1 MASICKDILQMV
13 EVGSTDTNLIAS
25 FKSQFGELTKL
36 YVEAKDNVKF
46 LTTLE
51 RHFKNISHGSLTQ
64 ILDTLSPMMGAL
76 RMVWIISRHYSDDT
90 RMGTLFE
97 RIANE
102 IGNRV
107 AAEINVKVLF
117 TWSPADATA
126 RISLAKSVLEHWSE
140 VYLQVR
146 ELIEL
151 SARDQRWEFD
161 RKRLFD
167 RTNYMAS
174 ICKDI
179 LQMVEVV
186 DDFHKFLG
194 PELKAVTGD
203 SQGIDSVIMRVQQMV
218 DPIENLQFDAFEK
231 KFQTQWQGVNAKFTT
246 DKEQIERATR
256 AFIDSSFKKL
266 RSAEGAFELL
276 QNFKSIKSE
285 GAINRQMMDK
295 FNDILEQF
303 SREIDTTRDIFEANK
318 ARPPVTRNQPPVAG
332 AINWS
337 RSLFQRI
344 RKTYNRLA
352 YSEDEEMMQEEAGHD
367 VQRKYLSL
375 AKAMMQFEKSWFS
388 SWAENVDGLAM
399 THLKQAIVCKDPGG
413 VIVVNF
419 HDDLTRLIRETRY
432 SDRMGF
438 TIPETALNVTLQEEK
453 YHGYVEGLRTMLENY
468 HNAIAALTPV
478 EKSLLAKRLVKLE
491 KVLNPGFSPL
501 NWNSL
506 GIPDFVAMANK
517 AIGEFNSLVNQV
529 QKNSS
534 IIDLVVQTIATA
546 ATVVDPCVPRG
557 DVVEIQDLHEFYEVI
572 ERNRM
577 ETAEELL
584 RKYRTIAPLL
594 GKIEEAVA
602 GTNTGR
608 SPQLKEYYYFWEKGI
623 FNALNTLVLN
633 GMSTFLTMIL
643 KRNVRKMDPALL
655 KMPLF
660 KVQAV
665 LVHPEVVLQPPVAEV
680 TKFLS
685 RLVRNMVESTRSFVR
700 WMDGTCIETPEQF
713 VHVDDDEPVVFSFYS
728 DVSANPEVIK
738 TMLTINHSIQR
749 TISGCNRFTEGWK
762 KHQHLWKQDKH
773 NVLDKFAATG
783 PSCQQFEEKL
793 ARYQKM
799 SDDIFQMPRN
809 RDMDFVRVSS
819 HSLVLAVRDEALQ
832 WVQTIGK
839 VMADLDRVKLNE
851 MRAMIDEANVG
862 LHADPSTLEDLKG
875 VLNVIAT
882 IRKQFMMVELEYLD
896 LEERFRTRDL
906 YAVLNDEEEAK
917 EARNICHAYKELLE
931 EVDRVDASLE
941 DVKLKF
947 TDITITQVLD
957 FSASN
962 KELLQELK
970 TSGPGLPAIDL
981 DLGVELLKK
990 FQEIMLEKTAM
1001 REELVLAEKLFDL
1014 PLTSHPELF
1023 EVERE
1028 LKNLALIYIVYSD
1041 HVSSSTSSAT
1051 CCGLSWT

>member
-1 MASICKDILQMV
+1 MSAPPSPQPAAAPEALTPPRPEFRMFLVTDPQEEMPEVSAMYFLKPEAGVRIVDEDIETVLDYGLLTDGPQLSELEVLLNELYIPMLQQTSKDGGFADLSLDRNEMLGNLQKFSAQVSHAIKQLTGDIHLNIPSISLENIDKASEDYDTITLLESAIAEWTAVLASAIHRETEKVTAPEKGPLAEINYWRDRNAALSSLYEQLNLPNVKRMVTVV
-13 EVGSTDTNLIAS
+13 EVGSTDINLIAS

-126 RISLAKSVLEHWSE
+126 RISLAKSVLEYWSE
-140 VYLQVR
+140 IYLQVR

-161 RKRLFD
+161 RKKLFD

-419 HDDLTRLIRETRY
+419 HEDLTRLIRETRY

-453 YHGYVEGLRTMLENY
+453 YHGYVEGLRMMLENY

-491 KVLNPGFSPL
+491 KVLKQPTLSFQASVLITRPKVLINRVVS
-501 NWNSL
+501 
-506 GIPDFVAMANK
+506 
-517 AIGEFNSLVNQV
+517 IGGEHR
-529 QKNSS
+529 
-534 IIDLVVQTIATA
+534 IDLFVWSPPCYPCMYVV
-546 ATVVDPCVPRG
+546 
-557 DVVEIQDLHEFYEVI
+557 
-572 ERNRM
+572 
-577 ETAEELL
+577 
-584 RKYRTIAPLL
+584 
-594 GKIEEAVA
+594 
-602 GTNTGR
+602 
-608 SPQLKEYYYFWEKGI
+608 
-623 FNALNTLVLN
+623 
-633 GMSTFLTMIL
+633 
-643 KRNVRKMDPALL
+643 
-655 KMPLF
+655 
-660 KVQAV
+660 
-665 LVHPEVVLQPPVAEV
+665 
-680 TKFLS
+680 
-685 RLVRNMVESTRSFVR
+685 
-700 WMDGTCIETPEQF
+700 
-713 VHVDDDEPVVFSFYS
+713 
-728 DVSANPEVIK
+728 
-738 TMLTINHSIQR
+738 
-749 TISGCNRFTEGWK
+749 
-762 KHQHLWKQDKH
+762 
-773 NVLDKFAATG
+773 
-783 PSCQQFEEKL
+783 
-793 ARYQKM
+793 
-799 SDDIFQMPRN
+799 
-809 RDMDFVRVSS
+809 
-819 HSLVLAVRDEALQ
+819 
-832 WVQTIGK
+832 
-839 VMADLDRVKLNE
+839 
-851 MRAMIDEANVG
+851 
-862 LHADPSTLEDLKG
+862 
-875 VLNVIAT
+875 
-882 IRKQFMMVELEYLD
+882 
-896 LEERFRTRDL
+896 
-906 YAVLNDEEEAK
+906 
-917 EARNICHAYKELLE
+917 
-931 EVDRVDASLE
+931 
-941 DVKLKF
+941 
-947 TDITITQVLD
+947 
-957 FSASN
+957 
-962 KELLQELK
+962 
-970 TSGPGLPAIDL
+970 
-981 DLGVELLKK
+981 
-990 FQEIMLEKTAM
+990 
-1001 REELVLAEKLFDL
+1001 
-1014 PLTSHPELF
+1014 
-1023 EVERE
+1023 
-1028 LKNLALIYIVYSD
+1028 
-1041 HVSSSTSSAT
+1041 
-1051 CCGLSWT
+1051 